1 MIKVKNKLFDSVS
14 VTEVN
19 NTLRLSVEAD
29 VEIDELI
36 KNVSSSS
43 EIELLENEVVIK
55 KIKGEFIQPRLI
67 DNQYGKTIVFYKK
80 SVGTSVLDAKISDM
94 TIPLSIMFVQ
104 LSQSKML
111 DDITISEHA
120 ELFPEW
126 SENWTGKAGTI
137 LREGEKLYR
146 SIHDITTVA
155 QNTKPS
161 ETPSMW
167 TLVANP
173 DEEYPEWVQ
182 PIGVHDTYALGDKVS
197 RNDKHW
203 ISVVDNNVWQPS
215 VYGWEEVE

>member
-1 MIKVKNKLFDSVS
+1 MIKPNSYNNFFINISNKF
-14 VTEVN
+14 N
-19 NTLRLSVEAD
+19 
-29 VEIDELI
+29 
-36 KNVSSSS
+36 KQ
-43 EIELLENEVVIK
+43 IE
-55 KIKGEFIQPRLI
+55 
-67 DNQYGKTIVFYKK
+67 
-80 SVGTSVLDAKISDM
+80 TS
-94 TIPLSIMFVQ
+94 SIMFVQ
-104 LSQSKML
+104 MSQSKML

-146 SIHDITTVA
+146 SIHDITTTA

-182 PIGVHDTYALGDKVS
+182 PIGVHDAYALNDKVS
-197 RNDKHW
+197 HNNKHW